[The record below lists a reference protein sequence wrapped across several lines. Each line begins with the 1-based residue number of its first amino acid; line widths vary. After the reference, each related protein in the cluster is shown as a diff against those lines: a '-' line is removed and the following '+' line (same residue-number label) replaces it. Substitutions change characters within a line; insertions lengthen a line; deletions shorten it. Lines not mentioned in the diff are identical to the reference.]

1 MVYYTLFTYKGDANR
16 VFVMGGS
23 SGAMMT
29 NVLAGSY
36 PDVFEAGAA
45 FSGTPHACSAGSPSA
60 TPMSPNQTCAQGQLN
75 HTAAEWGDFVR
86 NSYPGYRGRRPRMQI
101 FHGLADGL
109 VRPACAEQALIQW
122 SNVLDV
128 SWTKNV
134 SGVPSA
140 EYTQEIYGDG
150 DKLQGFFGKGVGHIA
165 PVNEPLMLKFFG
177 LVP

>member
-1 MVYYTLFTYKGDANR
+1 
-16 VFVMGGS
+16 
-23 SGAMMT
+23 
-29 NVLAGSY
+29 
-36 PDVFEAGAA
+36 
-45 FSGTPHACSAGSPSA
+45 
-60 TPMSPNQTCAQGQLN
+60 
-75 HTAAEWGDFVR
+75 
-86 NSYPGYRGRRPRMQI
+86 MQI